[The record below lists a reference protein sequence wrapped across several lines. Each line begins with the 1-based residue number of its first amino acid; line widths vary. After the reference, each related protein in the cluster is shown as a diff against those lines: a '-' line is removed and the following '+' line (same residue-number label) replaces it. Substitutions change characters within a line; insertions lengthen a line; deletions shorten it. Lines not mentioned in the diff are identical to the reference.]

1 MASFGPATGKMGAMG
16 EVFAGRYE
24 LVDPLASGGGGV
36 IWRVWDLRV
45 KEYRA
50 GKVLK
55 QSHSDSL
62 IRFMRE
68 TSWRVEHPHVVTPLG
83 WAGEDDKVMFTMPLI
98 RGGSLAQ
105 VIKEQGAL
113 PPTWSVQI
121 IEQLLESLIAV
132 HETGLV
138 HRDVKPANI
147 LMEPSAAPGT
157 PDPFTYLSDF
167 GIAAPIGDPR
177 MTRATEVI
185 GTPGYMS
192 PEAQYG
198 ADPTPQQDLYSV
210 GVVLLEMLT
219 GRRPPAEGAPQIPPA
234 AANVPLGRFIATLFD
249 EETRRFPTARSALD
263 ALRATTLPRS
273 GNRPIVVPD
282 RIPDFPEGWNHQG
295 PMTFPMSG
303 MARPGAIPVGG
314 TVTSLP
320 GQAFPMERVPSGAQ
334 PHQPAPGWGS
344 ADTPPGH
351 YLNSP
356 ASGRSA
362 PRPPAHA
369 PAAAHAMAP
378 APGSLSA
385 HQLQQPPPAQV
396 GYGQVARPA
405 SGWQKFLASYAAL
418 PESVGWGLLA
428 LGVIMAGLALYL
440 MLI

>member
-1 MASFGPATGKMGAMG
+1 MG

-68 TSWRVEHPHVVTPLG
+68 TSWRVEHKHVITPLG

-105 VIKEQGAL
+105 IIKEQGAL
-113 PPTWSVQI
+113 PPTFTVRI

-147 LMEPSAAPGT
+147 LMEPSASPDKA
-157 PDPFTYLSDF
+157 DPFTYLSDF

-219 GRRPPAEGAPQIPPA
+219 GRRPPADGTPEIPA
-234 AANVPLGRFIATLFD
+234 AAASVPLGRFIAKLFD
-249 EETRRFPTARSALD
+249 EETKRYQTARSALD

-282 RIPDFPEGWNHQG
+282 RIPDFPEGWNFQG
-295 PMTFPMSG
+295 PVTF
-303 MARPGAIPVGG
+303 RHDAIPVGG
-314 TVTSLP
+314 SVTSLP
-320 GQAFPMERVPSGAQ
+320 GQAFPMDQAPSGAQ
-334 PHQPAPGWGS
+334 PHRPAPGWGV
-344 ADTPPGH
+344 ADTPGH
-351 YLNSP
+351 YQNSP
-356 ASGRSA
+356 VSGRSA
-362 PRPPAHA
+362 AQLPPMTGMGQNTGYATPQPLVHQQPVHQQPVHQGSYA
-369 PAAAHAMAP
+369 PAVV
-378 APGSLSA
+378 
-385 HQLQQPPPAQV
+385 QK
-396 GYGQVARPA
+396 

-428 LGVIMAGLALYL
+428 LGVILAGLALFL
-440 MLI
+440 LLI

>member
-1 MASFGPATGKMGAMG
+1 MG

-36 IWRVWDLRV
+36 IWRVWDL
-45 KEYRA
+45 KAADYRA

-62 IRFMRE
+62 LRFMRE

-113 PPTWSVQI
+113 PPAWAVAV
-121 IEQLLESLIAV
+121 IEQLLLALAAV

-147 LMEPSAAPGT
+147 LMEPSAPGR
-157 PDPFTYLSDF
+157 PDPYTYLSDF
-167 GIAAPIGDPR
+167 GIAAPVGEPR

-234 AANVPLGRFIATLFD
+234 AANVPLGRFIAKLFD
-249 EETRRFPTARSALD
+249 EETRRYQTARSALE
-263 ALRATTLPRS
+263 ALRASALPPGGS
-273 GNRPIVVPD
+273 RPIVVPD
-282 RIPDFPEGWNHQG
+282 RIPQFPEGWTHLG
-295 PMTFPMSG
+295 PAPLTSSPQRSG
-303 MARPGAIPVGG
+303 LVPPGG
-314 TVTSLP
+314 TVTQLP
-320 GQAFPMERVPSGAQ
+320 HGQHFPMQQAPSGAR
-334 PHQPAPGWGS
+334 PHTPAPGWGTG
-344 ADTPPGH
+344 DVPYPG
-351 YLNSP
+351 SP
-356 ASGRSA
+356 ASGRQAPLPMPPLRMPTPSMPTPTTMRPPQYGTGHLPA
-362 PRPPAHA
+362 PRSAWQR
-369 PAAAHAMAP
+369 AMD
-378 APGSLSA
+378 
-385 HQLQQPPPAQV
+385 
-396 GYGQVARPA
+396 R
-405 SGWQKFLASYAAL
+405 YAAL
-418 PESVGWGLLA
+418 PESLGWGLLG
-428 LGVIMAGLALYL
+428 LGVVLAGLALWL
-440 MLI
+440 LVA